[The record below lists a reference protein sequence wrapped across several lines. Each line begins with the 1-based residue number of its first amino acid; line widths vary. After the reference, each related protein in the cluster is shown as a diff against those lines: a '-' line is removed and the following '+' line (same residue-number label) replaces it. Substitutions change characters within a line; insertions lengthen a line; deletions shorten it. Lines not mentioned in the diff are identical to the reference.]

1 MFKIA
6 VVEDEEDAYE
16 VLATLVDRYC
26 KENSQE
32 YCISHFKTGF
42 EFLEK
47 FHQNFNIVFMDI
59 DMPHINGIETSR
71 QLRQMDNEV
80 ALVFV
85 TNLSKLAI
93 KGYEV
98 DASSFLV
105 KPINYYVLENCL
117 KKISKKIQQEERDF
131 LLLSVDDSI
140 IKIKIGEILF
150 IEVMDHFS
158 VFHLLDQRVI
168 KIRST
173 LNSIEERLSG
183 YGFSRCS
190 NSYLINLKYIET
202 IEGDMVYIGSE
213 RITITRTKKKQFM
226 LDFTEYYGNR

>member
-1 MFKIA
+1 
-6 VVEDEEDAYE
+6 
-16 VLATLVDRYC
+16 
-26 KENSQE
+26 
-32 YCISHFKTGF
+32 
-42 EFLEK
+42 
-47 FHQNFNIVFMDI
+47 
-59 DMPHINGIETSR
+59 
-71 QLRQMDNEV
+71 
-80 ALVFV
+80 
-85 TNLSKLAI
+85 
-93 KGYEV
+93 
-98 DASSFLV
+98 
-105 KPINYYVLENCL
+105 
-117 KKISKKIQQEERDF
+117 
-131 LLLSVDDSI
+131 
-140 IKIKIGEILF
+140 
-150 IEVMDHFS
+150 MDHFS